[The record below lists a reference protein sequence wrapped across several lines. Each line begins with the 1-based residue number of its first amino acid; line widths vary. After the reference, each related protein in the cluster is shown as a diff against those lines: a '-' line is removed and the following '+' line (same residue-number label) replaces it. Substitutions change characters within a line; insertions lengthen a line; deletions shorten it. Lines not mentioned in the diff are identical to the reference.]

1 MQFQEIKEANN
12 TKVITIVMADKASV
26 AVVKIQLARKVFM
39 DQAESWQSK
48 NKKVVNMQTGVCILQ
63 LFLVS
68 LPT

>member
-26 AVVKIQLARKVFM
+26 AVVKIQLARKVLM
-39 DQAESWQSK
+39 DQAEPWQSR
-48 NKKVVNMQTGVCILQ
+48 NKKVVNMQSGVCILQ